1 MATVTVPRVVGIP
14 LARGRKLLD
23 HLGLTLGEIVY
34 RDSEDSTGTIVEQ
47 HPSPGEPIDSAR
59 PVRVAVASRSWVEYL
74 PALYQAQDGGARS
87 MLEGLL
93 WPFQQ
98 VWTGIEEKLDD
109 LHRYFH
115 PYETPAEFL
124 PWLASWLALALDQE
138 WPERKKRILV
148 KHAVEL
154 YKLRGTARGLKAFL
168 RIFTDVE
175 PEIHEN
181 QWPFDGFQV
190 GVTSTAGLDT
200 VLIHPVDRAHCFTV
214 ALPMSLPETG
224 VDLIRKIHAIIRAE
238 RPAHTHYY
246 LLFAPPKVVEERG
259 FMQVGVRMTLG
270 VDSWVTGT
278 AEGGDQLIEG
288 ERTDGDR

>member
-154 YKLRGTARGLKAFL
+154 YKLRGPRG
-168 RIFTDVE
+168 
-175 PEIHEN
+175 
-181 QWPFDGFQV
+181 G
-190 GVTSTAGLDT
+190 
-200 VLIHPVDRAHCFTV
+200 
-214 ALPMSLPETG
+214 
-224 VDLIRKIHAIIRAE
+224 
-238 RPAHTHYY
+238 
-246 LLFAPPKVVEERG
+246 
-259 FMQVGVRMTLG
+259 
-270 VDSWVTGT
+270 
-278 AEGGDQLIEG
+278 
-288 ERTDGDR
+288 